1 MMNDLLKYFSILSTR
16 EWATIIWIL
25 IVLICILRNKKTRK
39 SFLDVIKILFGKV
52 LIKVWLIT
60 ALYVFIISF
69 VFSKTAIW
77 DPIYI
82 KDIVIWYLTA
92 GIIFCFNAV
101 SRESD
106 ERFILN
112 VLKDNL
118 KFTIII
124 EFIYSTFTFGL
135 LVELLIIPIITILT
149 IIDAITEHKK
159 EYHTV
164 HEFIQYIFVIIGIWL
179 FYETFKIGLREY
191 KELNILNTFVSFMIP
206 IIYLILIMPLEYA
219 IELYSKYET
228 LFFRISF
235 KNSNDK
241 KVIRKRKLL
250 IIKECG
256 LSIHNVLLFQKE
268 YCSKM
273 YTKMS
278 DDNFALLINEFK
290 NEKKKI

>member
-25 IVLICILRNKKTRK
+25 IILICILRNKKTRK
-39 SFLDVIKILFGKV
+39 SFLGVIKILFGKV

-77 DPIYI
+77 DSIYI

-191 KELNILNTFVSFMIP
+191 KELNILNTFVSFMIL

-256 LSIHNVLLFQKE
+256 LSIRNVLLFQKE

>member
-228 LFFRISF
+228 LLFRISF

-256 LSIHNVLLFQKE
+256 LSIRNVLLFQKE

>member
-25 IVLICILRNKKTRK
+25 IILICILRNKKTRK
-39 SFLDVIKILFGKV
+39 SFLDVIKILFGKG

-69 VFSKTAIW
+69 IFSKTAIW

-206 IIYLILIMPLEYA
+206 IIYLILITPLEYA

-256 LSIHNVLLFQKE
+256 LSIRNVLLFQKE

-278 DDNFALLINEFK
+278 DDNFALLINEFT